1 MQIFI
6 KMLKG
11 YHITLELDEKKE
23 YTIEEIKKLI
33 SDKHPIVIDKVYLL
47 YQSKKLLENKKISDY
62 GITKDT
68 TLELC
73 INWITKTSFEES

>member
-11 YHITLELDEKKE
+11 YHITLDLDEKKE
-23 YTIEEIKKLI
+23 YTIETIKKMI
-33 SDKHPIVIDKVYLL
+33 NKKDPIVLDKVYLS

-62 GITKDT
+62 GITKDA
-68 TLELC
+68 TLELN
-73 INWITKTSFEES
+73 INWITKTSVEEP